1 MAKVLVLYYSM
12 YGHIETMANTVAE
25 GARSVPDTEVT
36 LKRVPETIPEEKAKA
51 YGAKLNQAAQVAT
64 PNELGDYDAI
74 TSDFLRG
81 SDGFFGTFE
90 IQTNGNPDVFA
101 KKFF

>member
-1 MAKVLVLYYSM
+1 MHNADGLISTLY
-12 YGHIETMANTVAE
+12 I
-25 GARSVPDTEVT
+25 
-36 LKRVPETIPEEKAKA
+36 
-51 YGAKLNQAAQVAT
+51 
-64 PNELGDYDAI
+64 GDYDEI
-74 TSDFLRG
+74 TDDFLLG

>member
-1 MAKVLVLYYSM
+1 VSFSEWVPMHNADGLISTLY
-12 YGHIETMANTVAE
+12 I
-25 GARSVPDTEVT
+25 
-36 LKRVPETIPEEKAKA
+36 
-51 YGAKLNQAAQVAT
+51 
-64 PNELGDYDAI
+64 GDYDEI
-74 TSDFLRG
+74 TDDFLLG

>member
-1 MAKVLVLYYSM
+1 VDKDGEVGVCYYDRREEPDNSAIDR
-12 YGHIETMANTVAE
+12 YCSVSRNQGASWDEQRVSSSEWLPLHNADGLINTVY
-25 GARSVPDTEVT
+25 
-36 LKRVPETIPEEKAKA
+36 I
-51 YGAKLNQAAQVAT
+51 
-64 PNELGDYDAI
+64 GDYDALA
-74 TSDFLRG
+74 SDFLLG